1 MLPPVADPAQA
12 VLAPAVGAGTGVLMG
27 EGAPGVAI
35 GAVVLPNGSPLP
47 SRQVRAPPPPRDA
60 LPGLLEALA
69 LGVDRH
75 CRRRA
80 YACALQAARTAA
92 EAGEGAGD
100 DEGGGDDQHPPQGV
114 GGQPDSAEQQG
125 QHQKQNDESHSFLF
139 SRSVGL
145 YELFR
150 FEPIGKPL
158 WVPFAPRAA
167 RGLAQRVAGNE
178 RVLRH
183 EEGGT
188 VYIGVGTLIL
198 IIILILLL
206 T

>member
-1 MLPPVADPAQA
+1 
-12 VLAPAVGAGTGVLMG
+12 
-27 EGAPGVAI
+27 
-35 GAVVLPNGSPLP
+35 
-47 SRQVRAPPPPRDA
+47 
-60 LPGLLEALA
+60 
-69 LGVDRH
+69 
-75 CRRRA
+75 
-80 YACALQAARTAA
+80 
-92 EAGEGAGD
+92 
-100 DEGGGDDQHPPQGV
+100 
-114 GGQPDSAEQQG
+114 
-125 QHQKQNDESHSFLF
+125 
-139 SRSVGL
+139 VGL

-158 WVPFAPRAA
+158 WAPFAPRAA